1 MSHSISFP
9 STSLEYALGA
19 FPVLAEAMQAAGF
32 ILQTDPQIQPGIW
45 ISQQSGVEVDLLV
58 PRTLG
63 GPGRR
68 SARLPGHGQN
78 TARKVKG
85 LEAALIDKEPMIL
98 TALEAADTR
107 QMEVT
112 VAGPGGLLVAKL
124 HKVAE
129 RQDETHRRKPK
140 DALDI
145 LRLLR
150 GVSTEELVSRLKR
163 LSQEQL
169 SQEVTKEALQLLQ
182 DLFGTETALGA
193 QLAAD
198 AAFPLEDRAFITA
211 SAAVLT
217 EELLAALSDG

>member
-1 MSHSISFP
+1 
-9 STSLEYALGA
+9 
-19 FPVLAEAMQAAGF
+19 
-32 ILQTDPQIQPGIW
+32 
-45 ISQQSGVEVDLLV
+45 
-58 PRTLG
+58 
-63 GPGRR
+63 
-68 SARLPGHGQN
+68 
-78 TARKVKG
+78 
-85 LEAALIDKEPMIL
+85 MIL